1 MFPRMRDHKAFRE
14 RRAHT
19 KQQQNGLKEIARRT
33 PRSHRSAV
41 GLVGALGET
50 PGAEREILRQ
60 EGRWW
65 RRKGGRAGGSGKV
78 KNRGRGGGMVLA
90 NNATDKSLR
99 KKRNRESK
107 SDARAEAAAEVK
119 FNRLCAMGQRCLV
132 VAQSPF
138 GTR

>member
-60 EGRWW
+60 EGEVVAPQRRQGW
-65 RRKGGRAGGSGKV
+65 RVREGEEQGEGGV
-78 KNRGRGGGMVLA
+78 ILA